1 MKNILSITEKER
13 GRILRMHNLSEQT
26 QPQKYMT
33 KGSKFCMFGSCRV
46 DIRVIDK
53 TTGQIIISKSA
64 EGEDITKLYSQVIKL
79 IQDELTSKKIS
90 GVTLPTIDQLEDN
103 S

>member
-1 MKNILSITEKER
+1 
-13 GRILRMHNLSEQT
+13 
-26 QPQKYMT
+26 
-33 KGSKFCMFGSCRV
+33 MFGSCRV